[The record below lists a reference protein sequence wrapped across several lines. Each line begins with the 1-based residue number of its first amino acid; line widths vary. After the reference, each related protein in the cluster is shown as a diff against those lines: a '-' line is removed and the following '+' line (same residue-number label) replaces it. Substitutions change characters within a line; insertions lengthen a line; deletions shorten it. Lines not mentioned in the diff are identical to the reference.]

1 VSSEPSPTGLAVRVS
16 DVSKTFAARTGA
28 VQALSSVS
36 FEIEPGSFVSIV
48 GSSGCGKSTL
58 LRSLAGLETPS
69 TGTIMLGT
77 GTPDQRVRMHEIG
90 MAFQDPALLPWRSV
104 ERNIAFALEVAKRPR
119 DRALIQQF
127 IDLVG
132 LTGFEKARPAQL
144 SGGMRQRVSIARAL
158 VLGPSLL
165 LLDEP
170 FGALDELMRQNLN
183 EELQRIWMRERTTTV
198 MVTHSVSEAVFL
210 SDRIIVMSPRP
221 GRILAI
227 IDVPFQRER
236 QATITDSPEFAE
248 LCAEVSQT
256 LRNAS

>member
-1 VSSEPSPTGLAVRVS
+1 VSG
-16 DVSKTFAARTGA
+16 VSKTFGTRTGT

-69 TGTIMLGT
+69 TGTIMLGA

-104 ERNIAFALEVAKRPR
+104 ERNIGFALEVAKRPR
-119 DRALIQQF
+119 DRGLVQQF

-132 LTGFEKARPAQL
+132 LTGFEKTRPAQL

-158 VLGPSLL
+158 VLRPSLL

-227 IDVPFQRER
+227 IDVPFERER
-236 QATITDSPEFAE
+236 QATITDSAEFAE
-248 LCAEVSQT
+248 LSAQVSQT
-256 LRNAS
+256 LRNLP